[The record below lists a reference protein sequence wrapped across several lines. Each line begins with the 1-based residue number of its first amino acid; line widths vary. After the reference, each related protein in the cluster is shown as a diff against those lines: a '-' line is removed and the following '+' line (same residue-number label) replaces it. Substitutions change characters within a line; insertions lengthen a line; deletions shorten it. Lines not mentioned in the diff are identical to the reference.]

1 MEPSSGVVAE
11 ADALAYARV
20 LVEIGELFDAE
31 ATVARVLDDHPEDRS
46 ALDLFAKVKH
56 MRGGLSEAVAC
67 WAQLHARSSQNGS
80 ALTRLGAM
88 LQLAKD
94 PERGAGE
101 FLAVGPFQLL
111 RKPAAHLELEEAFR
125 QFVAR
130 RPDHARSACQRL
142 AAKHR
147 GQDREVYKLAVLAE
161 AWIAELSGERAAA
174 VRVLEE
180 LGNER
185 GFETDVDRIT
195 ALARLYEQLGGR
207 EPLEKA
213 THIYRFLEGHTDDV
227 WVLGALAALCRKLG
241 ETSEAAEYD
250 RRYLEAFRRCM
261 HRPSFAE
268 VVTAAARQYVPL
280 EKLLALRF
288 AEPEPPPHPT
298 PREEGLMLALA
309 GDFAHARARLH
320 AGGES
325 LDLKYLANLA
335 ALQGNVGEAARLY
348 VESLDPE
355 LTDVRVVGW
364 LLDHAGEE
372 EAVAEVF
379 RRAGV
384 GERVQKRLE
393 ALLRAAPVRGGVWR
407 QLAALHRILGRSE
420 EAARCLERSA
430 SLEEARQRGDHP
442 VGRVLAAAVYHFVG
456 TAKGLIHEVWTGRKP
471 AAPGR
476 GGFLEEILGNLTPE
490 MKEATRNTFLSVRE
504 FARARFP
511 HRTEDILDYG
521 YTYKVTK
528 EDEPSGGLSAG
539 LPSALAFLSVFI
551 DCPVPQDVA
560 SSGVLIAD
568 AHDVLVLGAVGE
580 SEYKVRGAYNRNL
593 RQLILPQA
601 NRRDL
606 LGSALV
612 PGVICQEIVAH
623 ASTLDEAVT
632 LTFGEDIW
640 IR

>member
-1 MEPSSGVVAE
+1 MESSRSLVAE

-31 ATVARVLDDHPEDRS
+31 AIVAKVLDDHPEDRG
-46 ALDLFAKVKH
+46 ALDLYAKVKH

-67 WAQLHARSSQNGS
+67 WAQLHARSSQNGT

-88 LQLAKD
+88 LELAKD

-101 FLAVGPFQLL
+101 FLAVGPLQLW

-130 RPDHARSACQRL
+130 RPDSARAACQRL

-147 GQDREVYKLAVLAE
+147 EKDRDVYKLAVLAD
-161 AWIAELSGERAAA
+161 AWIAELSGEHAAA
-174 VRVLEE
+174 VHVLEE
-180 LGNER
+180 LGKER

-213 THIYRFLEGHTDDV
+213 AHIYRFLEGHTDEV
-227 WVLGALAALCRKLG
+227 WVLGALAALYRKLG

-261 HRPSFAE
+261 HRPSFVE
-268 VVTAAARQYVPL
+268 VVAAVARQYVPL
-280 EKLLALRF
+280 EKLMGIRF
-288 AEPEPPPHPT
+288 AEREPPPQPT
-298 PREEGLMLALA
+298 PREEGLTLALA
-309 GDFAHARARLH
+309 GDLAHARARLRT
-320 AGGES
+320 GGGS
-325 LDLKYLANLA
+325 LDLKYLADLA
-335 ALQGNVGEAARLY
+335 ALQGDVGEAARLY
-348 VESLDPE
+348 LESLDPE
-355 LTDVRVVGW
+355 LTDMRVVGW
-364 LLDHAGEE
+364 LLDHAGEAKE
-372 EAVAEVF
+372 IAEVF
-379 RRAGV
+379 RRPSVA
-384 GERVQKRLE
+384 EQAQKRLE
-393 ALLRAAPVRGGVWR
+393 ALLRAAPVRGGIWR
-407 QLAALHRILGRSE
+407 QLAALHNILGRPV
-420 EAARCLERSA
+420 EAARCLERST
-430 SLEEARQRGDHP
+430 SLEEARQRGEHP

-456 TAKGLIHEVWTGRKP
+456 TAKGLIHEVWAGRKP
-471 AAPGR
+471 ATPGR

-511 HRTEDILDYG
+511 HRTEDILDYS

-551 DCPVPQDVA
+551 DNPVPQDVA
-560 SSGVLIAD
+560 SSGVLITD
-568 AHDVLVLGAVGE
+568 AHDVLVLGPVGE

-606 LGSALV
+606 SGSALV
-612 PGVICQEIVAH
+612 PGAICQEIVAH

-632 LTFGEDIW
+632 LTFGEDVW